1 MPADRHEWRQTPC
14 GRGVRTVGIPHRIA
28 RYATVAVGVVALS
41 GAGVAPAHA
50 VSGPIRSF
58 TFSGTTLTAVNQYS
72 YFPLGPIIPLP
83 VSISR
88 LADGGAQVVA
98 SGKGVVQYVCQGTA
112 ITTYTANGA
121 ELTVPCG

>member
-1 MPADRHEWRQTPC
+1 MT
-14 GRGVRTVGIPHRIA
+14 HRIS
-28 RYATVAVGVVALS
+28 RYAAIVVGVVALT

-58 TFSGTTLTAVNQYS
+58 TATATTLTAVNQYS

-88 LADGGAQVVA
+88 LVDGAAQVVA
-98 SGKGVVQYVCQGTA
+98 SGKGVVQYQCDGTA
-112 ITTYTANGA
+112 INTYTANGVV
-121 ELTVPCG
+121 LSVPCG

>member
-1 MPADRHEWRQTPC
+1 MT
-14 GRGVRTVGIPHRIA
+14 HRIS
-28 RYATVAVGVVALS
+28 RYAAVAVGVLALT

-83 VSISR
+83 VTISR
-88 LADGGAQVVA
+88 LVDGGAQVVA
-98 SGKGVVQYVCQGTA
+98 DGKGFVQYQCAGPA
-112 ITTYTANGA
+112 ITTYTANGV